1 MVDEPSDPVEPRAL
15 GIAVRDVLQ
24 LLAEQRRQL
33 IAIDDLQWLDSAS
46 ANALAFAVRR
56 LGASPVT
63 LLLARRSEGAQ
74 GSQLE
79 QALPDD
85 AHRLSLGPLS
95 VGALHALLRNRT
107 DGVFARQSLLRIHEH
122 SGGNPFYAL
131 EIARVLG
138 TSIDPTEPL
147 PVPQS
152 LDELVHGR
160 ISTLPGPTRSALA
173 FVAALG
179 SPSETVLRRAGVTPE
194 ALAPAVAED
203 VISIVAGQVSFT
215 HPLLAS
221 AVSDASV
228 HRHLATILDDP
239 VARARHLAKATEAP
253 NADVACA
260 LDNGARLALERGA
273 TALAAELNEQA
284 LRLTPQTDAK
294 DRHRRALAAARAHQA
309 AGEWTRAQAIARS
322 LLVETDPGP
331 RRAEVLVLLAEL
343 EVDELAVPLLEEA
356 LIEAETQP
364 HLHLRIDI
372 NLSVSRRFMTGFA
385 AAFTDT
391 RDAIAEA
398 EKLDDDALRVV
409 TLSNAAF
416 LGRVVAPSEA
426 LRYAWRAR
434 EVAARCGDTES
445 IKLSAG
451 VLGQVL
457 VDCGEYEAARGVLE
471 SDYEHWRERDESV
484 AAGTLWTLAWLDLWT
499 GNFERATERAA
510 RSHEISIQYGLEWHG
525 SPVPAAWTAAY
536 CGRLDRARQLADHGL
551 ALFRGQVHVDLFPGV
566 LGLIAASSGDVES
579 AVEHFAEADDL
590 ALAIDSGTRTC
601 ARGRQTT
608 SKRCWRSAR
617 SMTHGG
623 CSTFGRRMPSG
634 WNARAS
640 SHLLCGAED
649 S

>member
-1 MVDEPSDPVEPRAL
+1 MTAAELIGRDAEITSLYDFLDRATHGQAAFVLEGEPGIGKSTLVQVGVEHGRLLGCGVLSARPTEAEHDLAHAGLGDLFEDELDGVVDRLSPPRRRAFEGALLLVDEPFDPVEPRAL

-63 LLLARRSEGAQ
+63 LLLARRSESAQ

-95 VGALHALLRNRT
+95 VGALHALLRYRT
-107 DGVFARQSLLRIHEH
+107 DGVFARQTLLRIHEH

-152 LDELVHGR
+152 LDELVHRR
-160 ISTLPGPTRSALA
+160 ISTLPAPTRSALA

-228 HRHLATILDDP
+228 HRHLATIVDDP
-239 VARARHLAKATEAP
+239 AARARHLAKATEAP
-253 NADVACA
+253 NANVARA
-260 LDNGARLALERGA
+260 LDDGARIALERGA
-273 TALAAELNEQA
+273 TALAAELHEQA
-284 LRLTPQTDAK
+284 LRLTPQTDVK

-322 LLVETDPGP
+322 LLVETDLGP

-364 HLHLRIDI
+364 RLHLRIDV

-385 AAFTDT
+385 VAFADT
-391 RDAIAEA
+391 RHGIAEA

-409 TLSNAAF
+409 TLSGAAF

-426 LRYAWRAR
+426 LGYAWRAR
-434 EVAARCGDTES
+434 KVAARCGDTAS
-445 IKLSAG
+445 IKLVCRGTWPGAG
-451 VLGQVL
+451 
-457 VDCGEYEAARGVLE
+457 
-471 SDYEHWRERDESV
+471 
-484 AAGTLWTLAWLDLWT
+484 
-499 GNFERATERAA
+499 
-510 RSHEISIQYGLEWHG
+510 
-525 SPVPAAWTAAY
+525 
-536 CGRLDRARQLADHGL
+536 
-551 ALFRGQVHVDLFPGV
+551 
-566 LGLIAASSGDVES
+566 
-579 AVEHFAEADDL
+579 
-590 ALAIDSGTRTC
+590 
-601 ARGRQTT
+601 
-608 SKRCWRSAR
+608 
-617 SMTHGG
+617 
-623 CSTFGRRMPSG
+623 
-634 WNARAS
+634 
-640 SHLLCGAED
+640 
-649 S
+649 